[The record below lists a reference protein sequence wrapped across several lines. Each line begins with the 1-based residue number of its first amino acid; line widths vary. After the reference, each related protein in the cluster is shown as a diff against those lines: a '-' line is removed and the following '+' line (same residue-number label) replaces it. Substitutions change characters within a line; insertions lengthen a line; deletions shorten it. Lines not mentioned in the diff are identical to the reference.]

1 MDFSMCIYVNTF
13 LIVVFVWDILEG
25 LNIQFIK
32 KGNNAKKLLEK
43 LQLKMNHIFK
53 CPYHNHFWIDFKF
66 FITCMLKELSSWVIY
81 HMDFINSLITV
92 QSPHSSND
100 ITMDFH
106 FDTTKWTCMG
116 HILFTKR
123 NPNYLA
129 TIHLVLGLGFLV

>member
-13 LIVVFVWDILEG
+13 LLWFLFGIYYKDSIRNL
-25 LNIQFIK
+25 LK

-81 HMDFINSLITV
+81 HMDFINSLITM
-92 QSPHSSND
+92 QFPRSSND
-100 ITMDFH
+100 ITMYFH

-123 NPNYLA
+123 NPNYFA